1 MKKTKIRKEK
11 IFKYIIAFMIPV
23 ICIVAHM
30 IMTNC
35 YPFGK
40 NSVLLG
46 DSNTQYYAFYME
58 LSDRIRNGKSLFFSW
73 SMGLGYDFYSNFFYY
88 LASPFNLIAVAF
100 GGSHVEMGM
109 IVTMCVQVGLCGVA
123 MTYFLSHTSRNIMRQ
138 GLLNDMVCVVFGMAY
153 SMCDYILAYQYNILW
168 LICLLL
174 VPLMMLGIEWLVEDG
189 DVKPYFVILFLSL
202 VFNFYFSWFVAI
214 MAVVWFVDV
223 RKENAAVFWRCLVRF
238 VITSIVAALSAC
250 VVLVPCFLAIL
261 GREGESSVS
270 VDVRFNSLGNLGSFF
285 QSFFWG
291 SNIDVTGRVLY
302 GRNMY
307 MGIALLFLAVVYMF
321 NKKIRFLSRIKR
333 LTEIGIMIISL
344 NLAGAVFA
352 LHGFTYPH
360 TFSCRYA
367 FILVVLLIVSAFECV
382 TNWVKPHIWEVA
394 ATGLIFSGLCVLVF
408 LKNDETQSIVCYMAT
423 MMITIYLFMVYT
435 LQARNSIKKKSLIMN
450 FVIVLLVELTANSV
464 YVNKDN
470 YTTSM
475 EKNGGIDYWGAMYGD
490 MDDSDLNRKTSWV
503 LSENNTAYSDTNIF
517 TSIINNKVTW
527 LFGSLGMVYQK
538 HGATYA
544 YRNTTPVTALM
555 FNVKNVLSDTDAYY
569 GGYSKGEKY
578 RIEDKTYDIDKNIA
592 WYTTKFATGLG
603 FSSGYAIKNW
613 DISNVDPFVVQN
625 NFVKAVSGVDG
636 VFTKV
641 DASEFTDYDVKYMGS
656 VSDKE
661 PFTGGI
667 SLKRK
672 SDTNA
677 YSYINTSIGE
687 GSYASQIYMFVVPRA
702 MHLYVSL
709 EDSNRFCSAVTVDGK
724 IIEEIDKNAS
734 YAVPKGVLDLGNL
747 KKGQKIEI
755 QAVNLSS
762 VLKKGVTF
770 ISFYEYHD
778 DRMQE
783 CMVYVEDSSMVIES
797 AKDTYIKGKVTAKQ
811 DGILYTSIPYY
822 KGFTAY
828 VDGKKTDITTLAD
841 GALIGVELTEG
852 THTVEFRYV
861 PYGFKLGL
869 ILSFIGWGIAVIYMR
884 HITPPPTP

>member
-344 NLAGAVFA
+344 NLAGAVLHFMA
-352 LHGFTYPH
+352 LHT
-360 TFSCRYA
+360 
-367 FILVVLLIVSAFECV
+367 LIR
-382 TNWVKPHIWEVA
+382 
-394 ATGLIFSGLCVLVF
+394 F
-408 LKNDETQSIVCYMAT
+408 LADMR
-423 MMITIYLFMVYT
+423 LF
-435 LQARNSIKKKSLIMN
+435 
-450 FVIVLLVELTANSV
+450 
-464 YVNKDN
+464 
-470 YTTSM
+470 
-475 EKNGGIDYWGAMYGD
+475 
-490 MDDSDLNRKTSWV
+490 
-503 LSENNTAYSDTNIF
+503 
-517 TSIINNKVTW
+517 W
-527 LFGSLGMVYQK
+527 LFCLLCL
-538 HGATYA
+538 H
-544 YRNTTPVTALM
+544 L
-555 FNVKNVLSDTDAYY
+555 NVLQ
-569 GGYSKGEKY
+569 
-578 RIEDKTYDIDKNIA
+578 
-592 WYTTKFATGLG
+592 TG
-603 FSSGYAIKNW
+603 
-613 DISNVDPFVVQN
+613 
-625 NFVKAVSGVDG
+625 
-636 VFTKV
+636 
-641 DASEFTDYDVKYMGS
+641 
-656 VSDKE
+656 
-661 PFTGGI
+661 
-667 SLKRK
+667 
-672 SDTNA
+672 
-677 YSYINTSIGE
+677 
-687 GSYASQIYMFVVPRA
+687 
-702 MHLYVSL
+702 
-709 EDSNRFCSAVTVDGK
+709 
-724 IIEEIDKNAS
+724 
-734 YAVPKGVLDLGNL
+734 
-747 KKGQKIEI
+747 
-755 QAVNLSS
+755 
-762 VLKKGVTF
+762 
-770 ISFYEYHD
+770 
-778 DRMQE
+778 
-783 CMVYVEDSSMVIES
+783 
-797 AKDTYIKGKVTAKQ
+797 
-811 DGILYTSIPYY
+811 
-822 KGFTAY
+822 
-828 VDGKKTDITTLAD
+828 
-841 GALIGVELTEG
+841 
-852 THTVEFRYV
+852 
-861 PYGFKLGL
+861 
-869 ILSFIGWGIAVIYMR
+869 
-884 HITPPPTP
+884 